1 MQIGGI
7 DMQEPKEAPPEDLPA
22 PEGTIREQLR
32 ALMAADF
39 KRQLADNPEFATQAG
54 FNEYDTKLQ
63 DLSPQ
68 AFDQRVEHNTNVCE
82 RLSQLD
88 LADASMSDTDRLHA
102 ALLRDACTDESAAI
116 GFGCHLTPINS
127 IGMGGVYLNFL
138 EVMEWMDFDSVEG
151 QCRYLER
158 LMAFPKQVEQYCD
171 LLAYGSMRKMS
182 ASRSMMRNVPD
193 MLKAMLDGDLACIS
207 APLQGKE
214 VPDEVSV
221 QVEQAKEHCFRA
233 GLRRL
238 HDFVNEFYADRVR
251 PDPGLCS
258 VANGA
263 EIYAHCIRFHTT
275 TTKTAQELHE
285 LGLQE
290 VARIEGRF
298 QKEVLDALDF
308 KGTLGEFAS
317 SLKADPSN
325 FYSSADE
332 LLDGYRVIITEIEG
346 VLPRYFKKQQKTR
359 LEVVTKEAGPA
370 AYYYAG
376 TADGSRPGRF
386 YVNTTR
392 IETRAKYEMMAL
404 ALHEGVPGHHLQGS
418 LALENDEIP
427 DFMRYIEDRRYELCP
442 ARRPL
447 YAAYFEGW
455 ALYCESLGEEMGMY
469 RSPLDIFGRLSME
482 MMRASRLVVDTGIHA
497 FGWTVERAA
506 EFQAEK
512 SGMAAAECEAECH
525 RYAAWPG
532 QALAYKVG
540 EIAIR
545 EMRVKAEA
553 ALGDRFDLQG
563 FHEVVL
569 GSGPMPLTILGGLVD
584 TWVTAQG
591 AAPAAA

>member
-7 DMQEPKEAPPEDLPA
+7 DMQEPQAAPAEGLPA
-22 PEGTIREQLR
+22 PEGTVREQLR
-32 ALMAADF
+32 ALMAFDF
-39 KRQLADNPEFATQAG
+39 KYVLADNPEFATQAG
-54 FNEYDTKLQ
+54 FNEYDAKLQ

-68 AFDQRVEHNTNVCE
+68 AFDQRVEHNTSLCE
-82 RLSQLD
+82 RLAQLD

-102 ALLRDACTDESAAI
+102 ALLRAACEDESAAI
-116 GFGCHLTPINS
+116 GLGCHLSPLNS

-138 EVMEWMDFDSVEG
+138 EVMEWMKFDDMEG
-151 QCRYLER
+151 LCRYLER

-171 LLAYGSMRKMS
+171 LLAYGSMRKMACS
-182 ASRSMMRNVPD
+182 KSMMRNAPQS
-193 MLKAMLDGDLACIS
+193 LKAMIDGDLAMIT
-207 APLQGKE
+207 APIAGRDD
-214 VPDEVSV
+214 VPEELA
-221 QVEQAKEHCFRA
+221 QQIEQAKETCFRA
-233 GLRRL
+233 GLQRL
-238 HDFVNEFYADRVR
+238 YDFITDFYADRVR
-251 PDPGLCS
+251 QDPGLCS
-258 VANGA
+258 FANGA
-263 EIYAHCIRFHTT
+263 EIYAQCIRFHTT

-290 VARIEGRF
+290 VARIEARF
-298 QKEVLDALDF
+298 QTEVLDALDF
-308 KGTLGEFAS
+308 KGTLPEFAS

-325 FYSSADE
+325 FYNSADE
-332 LLDGYRVIITEIEG
+332 LLAGYRTIVSDIEA
-346 VLPRYFKKQQKTR
+346 VLPRYFSKLQKTR
-359 LEVVTKEAGPA
+359 LDIVTKEAGPA

-386 YVNTTR
+386 YVNITR
-392 IETRAKYEMMAL
+392 IETRPKYEMMAL
-404 ALHEGVPGHHLQGS
+404 ALHEGVPGHHLQGA
-418 LALENDEIP
+418 LALENEEIP
-427 DFMRYIEDRRYELCP
+427 DFIRYIEDRRYEFCP

-506 EFQAEK
+506 EFQASK
-512 SGMAAAECEAECH
+512 SGMAVAECEAECH

-545 EMRVKAEA
+545 EMRTKAEA
-553 ALGDRFDLQG
+553 ALGERFDLKA
-563 FHEVVL
+563 FHQVLL

-584 TWVTAQG
+584 AWVAAQG
-591 AAPAAA
+591 SAPAA